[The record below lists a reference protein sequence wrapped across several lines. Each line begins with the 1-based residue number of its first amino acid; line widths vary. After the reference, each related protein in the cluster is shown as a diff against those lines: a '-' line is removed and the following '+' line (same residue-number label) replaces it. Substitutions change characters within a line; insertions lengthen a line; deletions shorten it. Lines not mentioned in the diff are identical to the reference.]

1 MPFRMLPNTDAS
13 SLAALRELKRKQG
26 TTPIADWPFIEAQG
40 IENVACFTLLDKEI
54 GERESAEALR
64 SGATALTEAAM
75 NRTQQITSHFIQTLN
90 NGIDRAALK
99 REDRAFYSLGLDQG
113 DVPAMTSAADVLQWA
128 NNVIQGEARRA
139 AAQGAAYKAVTFP
152 SAAEVQTELTAFED
166 LRAAQGTA
174 ATAAITEA
182 QDVENIRPR
191 IGLAI
196 HESWDAIEYKNR
208 RLDAPARRAIAREW
222 GVIYVSRPGE
232 APEAGVDPAPT
243 EGTGG
248 TSGTGSG
255 GTGSGI
261 PTT

>member
-26 TTPIADWPFIEAQG
+26 TTAIADWPFIEAQG
-40 IENVACFTLLDKEI
+40 LENVACFTLLNKEV

-90 NGIDRAALK
+90 NGIARAALK
-99 REDRAFYSLGLDQG
+99 REDRGFYSLGLDQ
-113 DVPAMTSAADVLQWA
+113 DSVPDMTSAADVIQWA
-128 NNVIQGEARRA
+128 TNVIQGEARRA
-139 AAQGAAYKAVTFP
+139 TAQGAAYKAVTFP
-152 SAAEVQTELTAFED
+152 SAAEVQAELTAFET

-174 ATAAITEA
+174 ATTALTEA

-196 HESWDAIEYKNR
+196 LNSWDDIENKYR
-208 RLDAPARRAIAREW
+208 RLDAAARRAIAREW

-248 TSGTGSG
+248 TG
-255 GTGSGI
+255 GTTGGG
-261 PTT
+261 TTGGTPG

>member
-1 MPFRMLPNTDAS
+1 MLPNSDAS

-26 TTPIADWPFIEAQG
+26 TTPAAQWPFSEEQG
-40 IENVACFTLLDKEI
+40 AENVACFTLLDKEL
-54 GERESAEALR
+54 GERETAEALR
-64 SGATALTEAAM
+64 SGASRLAEAAM
-75 NRTQQITSHFIQTLN
+75 NRTRQITSHFIQTLN
-90 NGIDRAALK
+90 NGIDRAVLK

-113 DVPAMTSAADVLQWA
+113 DVPAMTSAADVIQWA
-128 NNVIQGEARRA
+128 TNVIQGEARRA
-139 AAQGAAYKAVTFP
+139 TAQGAAYVPVTFP
-152 SAAEVQTELTAFED
+152 SAAQVQAELTAFET
-166 LRAAQGTA
+166 LRASQGTA
-174 ATAAITEA
+174 ATTALSEA

-196 HESWDAIEYKNR
+196 LNSWDDIENKYR

-248 TSGTGSG
+248 TG
-255 GTGSGI
+255 GTAGAG
-261 PTT
+261 TTGGATT